1 MEGNRKLR
9 KPGLEH
15 FIKFVRNIPSVPPRA
30 MFDQLEQHG
39 YRGQVQARRALCLM
53 AYRHVRRIK
62 RIYLDG
68 VARHELTHKSNYLL
82 VGPTGCGKTFMVEL
96 LFGTILKLP
105 TALVDITTYSET
117 GYVGQDP
124 STILTR
130 LLHAADENP
139 MLASIGIVCLDEF
152 DKISSGQNNAIFA
165 GAGTTKDVTGMGVQR
180 ELLKMLES
188 SEVVVPLELTHS
200 TYGDHV
206 VLSTADIA
214 FVAAGSFSGFQHVAH
229 QRANRNRMGFG
240 RVNLARRYGPD
251 AIAVDFT
258 AEQVETVANFQ
269 AYGFLPEL
277 IARFTHIVPFS
288 ALDANTLKDILRVDV
303 IARIAREFAHE
314 DFELRVEEQVLDH
327 VVADALRR
335 ETGARGLASTLTR
348 HLEDVAFESFGQH
361 GDGTVDVFIDTGE
374 IRVAKNRATGATLVA
389 RHVQPERLLASETN
403 SSSPLSEPAV
413 PTANESETASESDA
427 GTSVALGPAS

>member
-1 MEGNRKLR
+1 METTRKLR

-15 FIKFVRNIPSVPPRA
+15 FIKFVRELPDAAPKEI
-30 MFDQLEQHG
+30 FGQLDELG
-39 YRGQVQARRALCLM
+39 YQGQLTARRSVCLM
-53 AYRHVRRIK
+53 AYRHVRRVK

-68 VARHELTHKSNYLL
+68 VPREQVPAKLNSLL
-82 VGPTGCGKTFMVEL
+82 VGPTGCGKTHLVEL
-96 LFGTILKLP
+96 LFRKILKLP

-130 LLHAADENP
+130 LLQAADDNP

-152 DKISSGQNNAIFA
+152 DKIASGQNNAIFA

-180 ELLKMLES
+180 ELLKMLET

-206 VLSTADIA
+206 VLSTGDIA
-214 FVAAGSFSGFQHVAH
+214 FIAAGAFSGFQQVAH
-229 QRANRNRMGFG
+229 RRDTQGNLGFG
-240 RVNLARRYGPD
+240 RVTHVRGAAPD

-258 AEQVETVANFQ
+258 HEQVESVANFQ

-277 IARFTHIVPFS
+277 IARFTRVIPFS
-288 ALDANTLKDILRVDV
+288 ALDNETLKKILRRDV
-303 IARIAREFAHE
+303 VSRMEREFADE
-314 DFELRVEEQVLDH
+314 GYVLDVEEPVLDH
-327 VVADALRR
+327 IVFDALRR

-348 HLEDVAFESFGQH
+348 HLEDVAFECFGA
-361 GDGTVDVFIDTGE
+361 GRTGTV
-374 IRVAKNRATGATLVA
+374 
-389 RHVQPERLLASETN
+389 HVQLID
-403 SSSPLSEPAV
+403 
-413 PTANESETASESDA
+413 DA
-427 GTSVALGPAS
+427 IDVDVTDKA